1 MSAAK
6 PSGGAMRRILAMI
19 GILAVPMLAAAQD
32 VGRETARFGAD
43 ESTALARLDTFDDAA
58 GWEGVGRIDI
68 DGKGFCTG
76 ALIAP
81 DLVLTAAHCLFD
93 RDTGARIDAARFQF
107 LAGLRN
113 GRALAYRDVRRTVAH
128 PDYVLPADGELT
140 RGAADLA
147 LLQLGQPIRSNNVH
161 PFAVLPDAAIGSEV
175 GVVSYA
181 FDRADAPA
189 LQRACQ
195 VLGAEAGLYVL
206 GCDVDFGSSGAPVFH
221 IENGVAQIVSVI
233 SAKAELAGDRVAIGT
248 MLQAPLAALMA
259 QLTAGGPLERGA
271 PDTVRVLRSGERN
284 DTGALVIR
292 P

>member
-1 MSAAK
+1 
-6 PSGGAMRRILAMI
+6 MRRILRMVWVLALTLPAM
-19 GILAVPMLAAAQD
+19 AAAQD
-32 VGRETARFGAD
+32 VARDTPRLGNV
-43 ESTALARLDTFDDAA
+43 EPTGLARLDTFDDAA

-93 RDTGARIDAARFQF
+93 RDTGTRIDAARFQF

-113 GRALAYRDVRRTVAH
+113 GRALAYRDVRRTIAH
-128 PDYVLPADGELT
+128 PEYVLPADGELT

-147 LLQLGQPIRSNNVH
+147 LLQLSQPIRGNNVH
-161 PFAVLPDAAIGSEV
+161 PFGVLPDAAIGATV

-195 VLGAEAGLYVL
+195 VLGAEQGLYVL

-221 IENGVAQIVSVI
+221 IQDGVAQIVSVV
-233 SAKAELAGDRVAIGT
+233 SAKAEFEGERVAIGT
-248 MLQAPLAALMA
+248 VLQAPLALLMQEYA
-259 QLTAGGPLERGA
+259 AGGPLARTA
-271 PDTVRVLRSGERN
+271 PDTVRVLRPGERN
-284 DTGALVIR
+284 DTGALFIR